1 MKKSKIFPLLKLMS
15 FLLIISSSSC
25 KKFLDV
31 DPYINDM
38 FNLDTVFSK
47 KTFAERYLY
56 TLYNNI
62 PDEGQFITA
71 AGVPWVGAS
80 DEAVW
85 SWKRTDIP
93 APYYAS
99 GEYDPSFPYYNY
111 WRSLYQGIRSTN
123 IFLARADEI
132 KDMNQSEKQQLR
144 AQARFLRGYFYYS
157 LIMQYGPVVLLPE
170 KPLEFDEQFE
180 ALLLPRNTYD
190 ECIAYVSAEMTAVA
204 KELPLTQDPSW
215 IGRPTKG
222 AALAVRSRLLL
233 QAASPLFNGNTAY
246 ANFVNKDGV
255 SFINQVYSEEKWAQ
269 AAAAAKEVIDL
280 GLYKLYTVAK
290 NAKTAPIA
298 DNVSTQAFP
307 NGAGDID
314 PFLSYRDLFTGG
326 TLLSSM
332 NPEAIFIRSKSDL
345 NTSILFAMPKNM
357 AGWNGAGITQKQVD
371 AYMMKDGRTIQQ
383 SSTQYPY
390 QENGFSTTAD
400 AFTSSGTSL
409 MYINRE
415 PRFYA
420 SVGYNGSFWEGTSAT
435 LNPAKNFTV
444 EYYFDGNEGR
454 GSDVANYPLSG
465 YVIRKY
471 IHPEDNNAYGGGST
485 RTRKTYMLFRLA
497 EIYLNYVEAMNELS
511 GAFTI
516 EGIPVSRDIAQMKT
530 YFNQIRFRAGLPAL
544 TDQEVADA
552 NQLRAIIQRE
562 RQVELAFEGR
572 RFFDTKRWKIAE
584 VEENMPVIGMDIMA
598 SRANK
603 QQYFTRTIV
612 KDAIR
617 SFNPKQYLWPI
628 PRTDII
634 KNKELIQ
641 NPGW

>member
-1 MKKSKIFPLLKLMS
+1 MKKSKIVLFIKLTT
-15 FLLIISSSSC
+15 FLLIISGSSC

-62 PDEGQFITA
+62 PDEGQFVTA

-85 SWKRTDIP
+85 TWKRSDIP
-93 APYYAS
+93 AAYYAS
-99 GEYDPSFPYYNY
+99 GEYDPALSYYNY
-111 WRSLYQGIRSTN
+111 WKSLYQGVRSTN
-123 IFLARADEI
+123 IFLARADEV
-132 KDMNQSEKQQLR
+132 KDMNQSEKQQLK
-144 AQARFLRGYFYYS
+144 AQARFLRGYFYYC
-157 LIMQYGPVVLLPE
+157 LVMQYGPVILLPE

-190 ECIAYVSAEMTAVA
+190 ECIDYISTEMTAVA
-204 KELPLTQDPSW
+204 EELPLTQDPSW

-222 AALAVRSRLLL
+222 AALAVKARLLL
-233 QAASPLFNGNTAY
+233 QAASPQFNGNTAY
-246 ANFVNKDGV
+246 ANFVNKNGV
-255 SFINQVYSEEKWAQ
+255 PFINQTYSEEKWAK

-280 GLYKLYTVAK
+280 GIYKLYTVAK

-298 DNVSTQAFP
+298 DNVSTQSFP

-332 NPEAIFIRSKSDL
+332 NPEAIFVRSKTDL

-371 AYMMKDGRTIQQ
+371 AYMMKDGRTIQN

-390 QENGFSTTAD
+390 QENGFSATAD
-400 AFTSSGTSL
+400 AFTSSGTSF

-420 SVGYNGSFWEGTSAT
+420 SVGYNGAFWEGTSAT
-435 LNPAKNFTV
+435 LNPAKNFTA

-497 EIYLNYVEAMNELS
+497 EVYLNYVEAMNELS
-511 GAFTI
+511 GTYSVGSI
-516 EGIPVSRDIAQMKT
+516 SVSRDIAQIKT

-544 TDQEVADA
+544 AEQEVTNV
-552 NQLRAIIQRE
+552 NQLRTIIQRE

-603 QQYFTRTIV
+603 QQYFTRTVV

-617 SFNPKQYLWPI
+617 SFNFKQYLWPI